1 VSQVGLQVIQ
11 PRLLRLPPRL
21 LQAAAVVV
29 VLLAVPVAVLLVVLV
44 AVLLVV
50 VLLLVVDM
58 EGTNP
63 NPEDSIL
70 IETNKDGLALMYKSV
85 CFHLEKWPGNE
96 LNPYEQMDLAQ
107 LKDNLL
113 RIMLEQQ
120 FRNQI

>member
-1 VSQVGLQVIQ
+1 MLQVGLQVIQ

-21 LQAAAVVV
+21 LQAAAAAVV
-29 VLLAVPVAVLLVVLV
+29 VLLAVPVAVLVVLA

-50 VLLLVVDM
+50 VLLVVDM

>member
-1 VSQVGLQVIQ
+1 MLQVGLQVIQ

-29 VLLAVPVAVLLVVLV
+29 LLAVPVAVLVVLA

-50 VLLLVVDM
+50 VLLVVDM